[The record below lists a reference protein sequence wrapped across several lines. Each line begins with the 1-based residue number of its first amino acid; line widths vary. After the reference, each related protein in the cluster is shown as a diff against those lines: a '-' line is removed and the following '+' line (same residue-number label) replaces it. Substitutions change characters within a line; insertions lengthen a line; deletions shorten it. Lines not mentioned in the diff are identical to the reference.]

1 MAVSRLLY
9 SSACGQRPTAA
20 TSKQELFLQRAHAT
34 GLAGAM
40 VVVAKQVAEAMH
52 SEALKLPVQAGATRA
67 AAGGLHG
74 DHDVAEKNPIARR
87 IGIALNLL
95 HVETQ
100 HIGRAIEAAVLAI
113 ERSDLVIAGEQQGCR
128 RAHASQLSQGRAQA
142 IRDPA
147 ARGRIDQGADVVSD
161 DGIDGHGRDHKK

>member
-1 MAVSRLLY
+1 
-9 SSACGQRPTAA
+9 
-20 TSKQELFLQRAHAT
+20 
-34 GLAGAM
+34 M

-147 ARGRIDQGADVVSD
+147 VSMGTAAITKSEDPWSSPTRRQPSLPGGRLAPLACALRS
-161 DGIDGHGRDHKK
+161 